1 MRWFGLNISSQKSE
15 STQHGAPGSN
25 DSDDETVQIS
35 LKTLIQLSR
44 HAGNIAMD
52 KLSVRSILSGNYLSK
67 VKGRG
72 MEFDEV
78 RLYMPGDD
86 VRSLDWRVTA
96 RTGKPHTKLYREERE
111 RPVFISVDYRAAMF
125 FATRGVFK
133 SVIAAKLA
141 ALVAWGGNHHGDRV
155 GGQIF
160 TNKLTLEFKPRR
172 GKQAILHWLKK
183 LADLSSLDTEK
194 LDDKGYS
201 VKSQAE
207 ALNNALNRLF
217 HHARPG
223 NLIFL
228 ISDFRGM
235 DASARA
241 TLSRLSRHCD
251 LVLVFVYD
259 PLEKQLPPSG
269 RYRVRIGERTIT
281 LNTADSK
288 MVLAHHEWFEK
299 RESEIRTL
307 ALKNHMRFLVCKTTD
322 QPLQVLQGLLIPPKK
337 AA

>member
-1 MRWFGLNISSQKSE
+1 MNWFSLNIPFRKSE
-15 STQHGAPGSN
+15 SAKHSASELN
-25 DSDDETVQIS
+25 DGEDEAVQIS
-35 LKTLIQLSR
+35 LKALIQLSR
-44 HAGNIAMD
+44 HAGNVAMD

-78 RLYMPGDD
+78 RLYTPGDD

-111 RPVFISVDYRAAMF
+111 RPVFISVDYRTAMF

-141 ALVAWGGNHHGDRV
+141 TLVAWGGNHHGDRV

-160 TNKLTLEFKPRR
+160 TDQLTLEFKPRR
-172 GKQAILHWLKK
+172 GKQTILHWLKN
-183 LADLSSLDTEK
+183 LADLSSLDK
-194 LDDKGYS
+194 Q
-201 VKSQAE
+201 KSDHKVYRVNNQAG
-207 ALNNALNRLF
+207 ALNNALNRLY

-223 NLIFL
+223 SLIFL
-228 ISDFRGM
+228 ISDFRGL

-269 RYRVRIGERTIT
+269 RYRVRIGEKTTT
-281 LNTADSK
+281 LDTADSK
-288 MVLAHHEWFEK
+288 MVLAHHQRFEK
-299 RESEIRTL
+299 RYSEIRTL
-307 ALKNHMRFLVCKTTD
+307 ALKNRMRFLACKTTD
-322 QPLQVLQGLLIPPKK
+322 QPLQVLQGLLNPPKK